1 MELKKKSPLVRTGGA
16 YDDISAIL
24 DENTFFE
31 IGSYVSG
38 ESYASVVCGYGSID
52 GALTFVF
59 AQDLT
64 RDKGALGQAE
74 VEKICSTYD
83 MAIKGGAPI
92 IGIWK
97 SAGARINEG
106 ERALSAYGKLLAK
119 ITKASGI
126 IPQIAVV
133 DGVCGGM
140 SSAAV
145 SMFDIIVASK
155 DASFYV
161 NPPFVLKNLG
171 MKDAGKIERVAK
183 SGLVDIVCESGADAL
198 AKAKELVSSIPQN
211 NAQGLFYVGGVEDDP
226 SRPTPEFENAKDAH
240 ALLSSIADCGRYTE
254 LKPDFAPEIVTAL
267 ATVGYATVGV
277 VATEH
282 GKTLTP
288 AASRKAATFI
298 SFCDN
303 FMIPVITLVDTDGID
318 LSVDAENAVYAP
330 ELSRLAAA
338 YAGSTNTKITA
349 IVGKAYGAA
358 YTLLGSK
365 AVGADVVLALEGAEI
380 SVMEPDAAVQ
390 FLYGDKIKT
399 PADREA
405 RKNEW
410 TEIHA
415 SAIAAASTGDIDDVV
430 APAELRARVIA
441 ALNAFWAKA
450 SGTPYAKHSKLPF

>member
-1 MELKKKSPLVRTGGA
+1 MDIKEKSPLVRRGGA

-31 IGSYVSG
+31 IGSYVGG

-59 AQDLT
+59 AQDTT

-119 ITKASGI
+119 VTKASGV

-145 SMFDIIVASK
+145 SMFDIIIASEN
-155 DASFYV
+155 ASFYV

-171 MKDAGKIERVAK
+171 SKDAGTIKKAAK
-183 SGLVDIVCESGADAL
+183 CGLVDIVCEDGAASL
-198 AKAKELVSSIPQN
+198 SKARELVSVLPQN
-211 NAQGLFYVGGVEDDP
+211 NAQGLVYVGGIEDDS
-226 SRPTPEFENAKDAH
+226 SRPTPEIESANEAH
-240 ALLSSIADCGRYTE
+240 ALLASIADCGRYTE
-254 LKPDFAPEIVTAL
+254 LKPDLAPEIVTAL

-288 AASRKAATFI
+288 AASRKAASFI

-318 LSVDAENAVYAP
+318 LSVDAENAAYAP

-349 IVGKAYGAA
+349 IVGRAYGAA

-365 AVGADVVLALEGAEI
+365 AVGADVVLATENAEI
-380 SVMEPDAAVQ
+380 SVMKPDAAVQ
-390 FLYGDKIKT
+390 FMYGDKIKT

-405 RKNEW
+405 KTGEW
-410 TEIHA
+410 KELHA
-415 SAIAAASTGDIDDVV
+415 TATAAASTGDIDDVV
-430 APAELRARVIA
+430 ASAELRARVIA

-450 SGTPYAKHSKLPF
+450 SGTACAKHSKLPF

>member
-1 MELKKKSPLVRTGGA
+1 MDMKNKSPLVRTGGA

-24 DENTFFE
+24 DADSTFVE
-31 IGSYVSG
+31 LGAYVG
-38 ESYASVVCGYGSID
+38 DSYASVVCGYGAVE

-59 AQDLT
+59 AQDLN

-74 VEKICSTYD
+74 VAKICSTYD
-83 MAIKGGAPI
+83 MAIKSGAPI

-97 SAGARINEG
+97 SAGARIEEG
-106 ERALSAYGKLLAK
+106 EGALSAYGKLLAK
-119 ITKASGI
+119 VTKASGV

-145 SMFDIIVASK
+145 SMFDIIIASQ

-171 MKDAGKIERVAK
+171 SKDAGTIKNAAK
-183 SGLVDIVCESGADAL
+183 CGLVDIVCENGAASL
-198 AKAKELVSSIPQN
+198 AKARELVQALPQN
-211 NAQGLFYVGGVEDDP
+211 NAQGLVFVGGIEDDP
-226 SRPTPEFENAKDAH
+226 SRPTPELESANDAH
-240 ALLSSIADCGRYTE
+240 ALLASIADCGSYTE
-254 LKPDFAPEIVTAL
+254 LKPDCAPEIVTAL
-267 ATVGYATVGV
+267 ATVGFATVGV

-288 AASRKAATFI
+288 AASRKAASFI

-303 FMIPVITLVDTDGID
+303 FMIPVVTLVDTEGID
-318 LSVDAENAVYAP
+318 LSVDAENAAYAP

-365 AVGADVVLALEGAEI
+365 AVGADVVIATENAEI
-380 SVMEPDAAVQ
+380 SVMAPDAAVQ

-415 SAIAAASTGDIDDVV
+415 SAVAAASTGDIDDVV
-430 APAELRARVIA
+430 LAAELRARVISA
-441 ALNAFWAKA
+441 INALWAKA
-450 SGTPYAKHSKLPF
+450 SGTACAKHSKLPF